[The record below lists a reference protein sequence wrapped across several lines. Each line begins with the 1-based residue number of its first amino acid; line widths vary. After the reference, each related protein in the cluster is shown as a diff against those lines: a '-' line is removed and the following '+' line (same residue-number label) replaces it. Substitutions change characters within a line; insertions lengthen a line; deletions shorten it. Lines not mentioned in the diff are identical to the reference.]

1 MGAQVPSPILGLMA
15 SWQVEGQTS
24 PIPVPPGRTITLHHV
39 VYTLMF
45 LEIHSF
51 DRSLQGR
58 ACNSHLFPNPGLGTH
73 IMMWLA
79 TPWHRL
85 FRKWPDSEVLVGEEG
100 GERPSPGRL
109 GSGAAPG
116 PRVELSRSGPAYM

>member
-24 PIPVPPGRTITLHHV
+24 PTPVPPGRTPTLHRV

-51 DRSLQGR
+51 NRSPQGR
-58 ACNSHLFPNPGLGTH
+58 ACNSHLSPNPGLGTH
-73 IMMWLA
+73 MMRLA

-85 FRKWPDSEVLVGEEG
+85 FRKWLDSEVLVGEEG
-100 GERPSPGRL
+100 GERLSPGRL

-116 PRVELSRSGPAYM
+116 PRVELSRSGRPT